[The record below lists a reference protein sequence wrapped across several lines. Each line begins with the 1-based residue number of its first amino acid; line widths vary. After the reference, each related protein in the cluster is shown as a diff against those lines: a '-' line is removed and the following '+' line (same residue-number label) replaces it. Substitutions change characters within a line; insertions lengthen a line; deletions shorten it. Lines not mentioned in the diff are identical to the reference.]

1 MSTNKSKIASFD
13 VDAQIGFTPLSP
25 DELPVPGGDEIVGDL
40 NFMAS
45 LAGLR
50 IGSKDAHSP
59 QAVWVVDSK
68 DQMFQPLGL
77 PNADI
82 TWVSHCV
89 PGTAGFELL
98 PGLPAEDEYDY
109 FIWKGASPSMHP
121 YGACFHDLKDKLS
134 TGVIEW
140 LKIKGVEKVIVGG
153 LAFDYCVKTTAI
165 QLAKAGFTVIV
176 YMPATR
182 AIADDSATSAL
193 NELVNTPNI
202 LVASD
207 RNELTAFAA

>member
-13 VDAQIGFTPLSP
+13 VDPQIGFTPLSP
-25 DELPVPGGDEIVGDL
+25 DELPVPGGHEIVDEL
-40 NFMAS
+40 NFMAT
-45 LAGLR
+45 LAGFR
-50 IGSKDAHSP
+50 VGSKDAHSP
-59 QAVWVVDSK
+59 SAPWVVETHAEML
-68 DQMFQPLGL
+68 QLTGL
-77 PNADI
+77 PNADL

-89 PGTAGFELL
+89 PGTPGYEFL
-98 PGLPAEDEYDY
+98 PGLPDELDY
-109 FIWKGASPSMHP
+109 GHIVYKGISPNLHP
-121 YGACFHDLKDKLS
+121 YGACYHDLGDKLS

-140 LKIKGVEKVIVGG
+140 LKIKGVERVIVGG

-182 AIADDSATSAL
+182 AIADDSAASAL